1 MGSVGAGAVAAALVV
16 AVVGAAGVAVGAA
29 GGSAARLGCAE
40 KQRVAKSRSGRR
52 PNMAEHPSRAGNLE
66 TRQGFLGWARGVRC
80 SEPRRLGYEAMFRH
94 SLALI
99 FTLVSVPLLLTVAC
113 VGGEGD
119 DGTGG
124 SSSSGGSGPGG
135 ADPGGAGPGSGGTEQ
150 AGCGE
155 PSGDGT
161 EVSGTIGEDTVWTP
175 EGSPYIVTND
185 VSVDA
190 ELLLEAC
197 TVVRLDPGVRIFVNG
212 SLVARG
218 TAEEGEGGDL
228 VLSPVAF
235 VPNTDAPWGS
245 IDVQPEG
252 FLDLEV
258 TGFIGGGSQEA
269 TIHAW
274 GVDQYG
280 LPHRNVRALGVSI
293 SGSQNYGVMLE
304 TRAGFTEDSTD
315 LAIDSSGSEESPFP
329 IYVEAGAVGA
339 LPDLLTF
346 DINAVDEILVYPFR
360 PVEEDTFKSLGY
372 PYRVRGSVTV
382 AREDGGVATL
392 TIEPGVTLRMEDY
405 AGSGFEIGNGVDNE
419 GRLIAVGTEAEPIR
433 FESAL
438 DEPAPGDWLG
448 LYFSEPV
455 TTGNRVEYVEIAHAG
470 AFSGAQ
476 SYGCG
481 PIENDASILILNP
494 EPVAPFI
501 ENTTIESAG
510 GDTQI
515 LLGWDYDGDPTGA
528 AQVILDANTFDD
540 AGPECRVSLP
550 QDETSQCPGLDD
562 QPDCL

>member
-1 MGSVGAGAVAAALVV
+1 
-16 AVVGAAGVAVGAA
+16 
-29 GGSAARLGCAE
+29 
-40 KQRVAKSRSGRR
+40 
-52 PNMAEHPSRAGNLE
+52 
-66 TRQGFLGWARGVRC
+66 
-80 SEPRRLGYEAMFRH
+80 MFRS
-94 SLALI
+94 SLALV
-99 FTLVSVPLLLTVAC
+99 FTLVSAPFLMTTAC
-113 VGGEGD
+113 VGGETD

-124 SSSSGGSGPGG
+124 SSSNGGSSPGC
-135 ADPGGAGPGSGGTEQ
+135 AEL
-150 AGCGE
+150 
-155 PSGDGT
+155 SGDGT

-175 EGSPYIVTND
+175 EGSPYIVTSD
-185 VSVDA
+185 LSVDA

-197 TVVRLDPGVRIFVNG
+197 TVVRLDAGTRIFVNG

-245 IDVQPEG
+245 VDVEPEG

-258 TGFIGGGSQEA
+258 TAFVGGGSQEA

-274 GVDQYG
+274 GPEQYG

-339 LPDLLTF
+339 LPDLLAL
-346 DINAVDEILVYPFR
+346 DGNVKDEILVDPFR
-360 PVEEDTFKSLGY
+360 PVEEDTFKNLGY
-372 PYRVRGSVTV
+372 PYRIRGPLTV
-382 AREDGGVATL
+382 APENGGVATL
-392 TIEPGVTLRMEDY
+392 TIEPGVTLRMEDS
-405 AGSGFEIGNGVDNE
+405 AGSGLEIGNGVDNE

-438 DEPAPGDWLG
+438 DDPAPGDWLG

-455 TTGNRVEYVEIAHAG
+455 TTGNRVEYVEVAHAG

-515 LLGWDYDGDPTGA
+515 LLGWDYDGDA
-528 AQVILDANTFDD
+528 AGSAQTILDANTFDD
-540 AGPECRVSLP
+540 VGPECRVSLP